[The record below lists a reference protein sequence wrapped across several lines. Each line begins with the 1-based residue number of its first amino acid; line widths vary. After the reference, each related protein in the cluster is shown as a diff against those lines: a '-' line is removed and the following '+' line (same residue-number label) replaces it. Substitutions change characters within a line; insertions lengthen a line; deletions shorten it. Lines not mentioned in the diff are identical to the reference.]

1 MIFLNS
7 FKNAQ
12 AIFPRRQMHI
22 SARRPTEL
30 HNRSGIALLANFA
43 RIFVARFVLSSAV
56 SMGVLHSS
64 SEDRQCFDFLLAK
77 HSCYQSSFNC
87 SPQLLLL
94 NYFIYCCWKKRQVRP
109 ATWNNSYDRWKHQ
122 TKHKIMKT
130 LFAAAFN
137 SNIVAIG
144 YNIGRAR

>member
-1 MIFLNS
+1 MISLNS

-43 RIFVARFVLSSAV
+43 RIFVARFVLSSAA

-87 SPQLLLL
+87 SPQFS
-94 NYFIYCCWKKRQVRP
+94 YFFLIILFIVVERNVRFVLQHGTTAMIAENIKR
-109 ATWNNSYDRWKHQ
+109 SIK
-122 TKHKIMKT
+122 
-130 LFAAAFN
+130 
-137 SNIVAIG
+137 S
-144 YNIGRAR
+144 